1 MTALAQLGT
10 YQTGTD
16 RAFISLFDASYQY
29 IVAEATP
36 LTPLTPSL
44 PGDKCPVPL
53 IHCGTAIPRDHG
65 ICEDALR
72 FAANPGP
79 EETVG
84 PAGLPVSVTA
94 DWAYDGR
101 FASRPFFR
109 LDDSYQFYAIVPI
122 RSRTGIDIGT
132 YCVFNHTQPA
142 GWNERCAQSLRDV
155 SEAIME
161 HLVTQRSKHAY
172 QRNERINH
180 GLGSLI
186 ERKATLS
193 STRSRTNTA
202 MYLNDSISE
211 VMVDVKQRL
220 DHRVDQAKGD
230 ELSAENPS
238 EDMEID
244 SLPGP
249 VADSADQSSEVARGH
264 DSGRGLSNMSSSKGS
279 HVDNAADAGR
289 ADPNGNNTA
298 RIFSEAADIIRES
311 FEVTGCI
318 FFDVTLGSYRAMAES
333 LGDPDTSSEAGLV
346 FQTGPSEDSAV
357 TPTTEYSDTPSD
369 VLGSSLSTASSGDE
383 NQVLGTEPVIT
394 KRLLASL
401 LRRYPNGM
409 IFNFDAHGELQS
421 TDLFEAAE
429 LSANLPDASQARES
443 IDGSDRT
450 AGIQE
455 KHTLNQSARLREAT
469 LVGKAFPAARSVAFV
484 PIWNSKRERWFA
496 GGFMYTVAPTR
507 IFTVETELSILK
519 AFGKIIASDVHH
531 LEAQQVDM
539 VKTDV
544 LGSVSHELRSPLH
557 GIILNT
563 EMLMDTDLSV
573 FQNSAAHT
581 IETCCRTL
589 LDTID
594 HLLDYSRVTGYGGK
608 QLRNSDNYLPKTAE
622 RTKETRLDNKALH
635 THVRLDGLVEE
646 VMNSMFA
653 GFNFQYMSV
662 RKLSR
667 ADRPLWADAGAH
679 NRLDGAH
686 AMEQLDIAF
695 PGGKDAHRP
704 PPGEVMVYV
713 SIDPACDWM
722 FYTQAGAIRRIL
734 MNLFGNSLKYTDRG
748 YIYVT
753 LRQEGISAQHS
764 KALHTVELVVKDTG
778 KGIGEDFLTHK
789 LFKPFSQE
797 DELASG
803 TGLGLSIVKTTVSQ
817 LGGRIHVESKVGVGT
832 TITVKLPLVQS
843 SEMPDTID
851 VSSDD
856 KAFADDIQEV
866 AGMRIQ
872 IVGFDSPDEGSNPGG
887 LGVVEDICRRWL
899 RLDVLAKE
907 QAGHIVPDVVLWLE
921 DTLQS
926 STVEQ
931 PAKAPNIVI
940 CKDPFVAYQ
949 RFLIHES
956 TGHGGVFEYITQPYV
971 SLCNLLH
978 ASAKSPQ
985 GRASQ
990 VG

>member
-44 PGDKCPVPL
+44 PSDKCPAPL

-72 FAANPGP
+72 FAANPRLDQA
-79 EETVG
+79 VG
-84 PAGLPVSVTA
+84 PAELPVSVAA
-94 DWAYDGR
+94 DWESDGR

-109 LDDSYQFYAIVPI
+109 LGDSYQFYAIVPV
-122 RSRTGIDIGT
+122 RTRTGIDIGT

-142 GWNERCAQSLRDV
+142 DWNERCAQSLRDV

-161 HLVTQRSKHAY
+161 HLVTQQSKHAY
-172 QRNERINH
+172 RRNERINQ

-186 ERKATLS
+186 ERKATFS
-193 STRSRTNTA
+193 GPRSRTNTA
-202 MYLNDSISE
+202 AYPDDSKSE
-211 VMVDVKQRL
+211 MMVDVKQHP
-220 DHRVDQAKGD
+220 DHQADQAKGN
-230 ELSAENPS
+230 EFPVENPS
-238 EDMEID
+238 AGSEGTTIESPHGSVTDR
-244 SLPGP
+244 
-249 VADSADQSSEVARGH
+249 ADQPSEAPRGH
-264 DSGRGLSNMSSSKGS
+264 DSRHRPSNMSSGGKGS
-279 HVDNAADAGR
+279 HVANAADAGR
-289 ADPNGNNTA
+289 ADPGGNSTA
-298 RIFSEAADIIRES
+298 QIFSEAAETIRES

-318 FFDVTLGSYRAMAES
+318 FFDVTLGSYRPMAEP
-333 LGDPDTSSEAGLV
+333 LGDPDTSSEAGEA
-346 FQTGPSEDSAV
+346 FPASSSEDDASTSMA
-357 TPTTEYSDTPSD
+357 EYPDTPSD
-369 VLGSSLSTASSGDE
+369 VLGFSLSEVSSGDE
-383 NQVLGTEPVIT
+383 SQVLGTELVIT
-394 KRLLASL
+394 KWLLARLL
-401 LRRYPNGM
+401 RHYPNGM
-409 IFNFDAHGELQS
+409 IFNFDARGQLQS
-421 TDLFEAAE
+421 SDLFEAAE
-429 LSANLPDASQARES
+429 LSDSLSDAPQTQETMDDS
-443 IDGSDRT
+443 DGT

-455 KHTLNQSARLREAT
+455 EHTPNQSARLREAAM
-469 LVGKAFPAARSVAFV
+469 VRKAFPAARSVAFV

-507 IFTVETELSILK
+507 IFSVETELSIFK
-519 AFGKIIASDVHH
+519 AFGNIIAADVHH
-531 LEAQQVDM
+531 LEAQQVDTA
-539 VKTDV
+539 KTDV

-563 EMLMDTDLSV
+563 ELLMDTDLSV

-581 IETCCRTL
+581 IETCCRTM

-594 HLLDYSRVTGYGGK
+594 HLLDYSRVTGSGAK
-608 QLRNSDNYLPKTAE
+608 QQRNSDNYLPKTGK
-622 RTKETRLDNKALH
+622 RIKESRLDNKALH

-662 RKLSR
+662 RKLSK
-667 ADRPLWADAGAH
+667 ADRPRWADAGAH
-679 NRLDGAH
+679 NRLDGAD

-695 PGGKDAHRP
+695 PGGQDAHRAP
-704 PPGEVMVYV
+704 LGEVLVYV

-722 FYTQAGAIRRIL
+722 FYAQAGAIRRIL

-748 YIYVT
+748 SIYVT
-753 LRQEGISAQHS
+753 LRQEVTSSQRS
-764 KALHTVELVVKDTG
+764 RALRTVELVVKDTG

-789 LFKPFSQE
+789 LFTPFSQE

-817 LGGRIHVESKVGVGT
+817 LGGRINVESKVAVGT

-843 SEMPDTID
+843 SEMPGTIG

-872 IVGFDSPDEGSNPGG
+872 IVGFESIDDKGSIRGG
-887 LGVVEDICRRWL
+887 WGVVEDICRRWL
-899 RLDVLAKE
+899 RLDVLTKE
-907 QAGHIVPDVVLWLE
+907 QTRLVVPDVVLWL
-921 DTLQS
+921 DDSLQS
-926 STVEQ
+926 STVSVEQ

-940 CKDPFVAYQ
+940 CKDPFAAYQ
-949 RFLIHES
+949 RFRMHES

-971 SLCNLLH
+971 PSFQNL
-978 ASAKSPQ
+978 
-985 GRASQ
+985 
-990 VG
+990 